1 MVKTCSTFASRS
13 SSVPSTP
20 KSVKD
25 RSSPRSRST
34 LVFSYPRERGHQF
47 IIIIHFLALLN
58 SDMQLL
64 HAGSLL
70 PSHWCDHIVAGAV
83 CDDISRRQLVALLL
97 GTSKQARGHGC
108 MLPSFLPLLKKM
120 TSDIYGQLAHWFFI
134 VSSIAVVHYF
144 VLCFYFAFVAIC
156 CVLVRMISAFFF
168 QPPFF
173 SRPCMHHPFHE
184 PCLLPVACDLA
195 TQPMKQRIHV

>member
-1 MVKTCSTFASRS
+1 
-13 SSVPSTP
+13 
-20 KSVKD
+20 
-25 RSSPRSRST
+25 
-34 LVFSYPRERGHQF
+34 
-47 IIIIHFLALLN
+47 
-58 SDMQLL
+58 
-64 HAGSLL
+64 
-70 PSHWCDHIVAGAV
+70 
-83 CDDISRRQLVALLL
+83 
-97 GTSKQARGHGC
+97 
-108 MLPSFLPLLKKM
+108 M

-134 VSSIAVVHYF
+134 VSSIAVAHYF
-144 VLCFYFAFVAIC
+144 VLCFYFAFVAVC